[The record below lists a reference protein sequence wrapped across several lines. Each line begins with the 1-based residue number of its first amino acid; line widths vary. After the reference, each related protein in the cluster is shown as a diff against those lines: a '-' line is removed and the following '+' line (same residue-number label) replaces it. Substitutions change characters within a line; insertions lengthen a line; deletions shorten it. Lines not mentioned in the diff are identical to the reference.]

1 MGKKDRKGDVTIK
14 KVKAKQFSDMARK
27 EIQLLIELQK
37 VDLKSGTRNE
47 RRQNRSVQ
55 SMRRQTRKLVNKSH
69 ALKLNDFNLNARVK
83 HRLFK
88 IGSNKLAHNTTV
100 RAKLNNWSRARD
112 MADSERKEI
121 EKRLDLLESVRD
133 QLPRRL

>member
-1 MGKKDRKGDVTIK
+1 MGKKDRKGDETIK